1 MDLHMHKM
9 PNTMLSGK
17 HNIPVHT
24 YTYTHRTIQI
34 ENNVY
39 NTER

>member
-17 HNIPVHT
+17 HNIRVH
-24 YTYTHRTIQI
+24 TYTHRTMLI